1 MRKQY
6 YALICVVVMLL
17 VRRKWIDRRK
27 EVMKWLS
34 LFLILSLIGCAVP
47 PQFYE
52 YKYKLVEPI
61 ESDTLHYE
69 DENVNISFTI
79 GLDDVSLSILNKLN
93 KPITLLYE
101 RAVYVD
107 QLNLAHNTI
116 HSTLSWLTHETY
128 SPPRVIPPK
137 TMLHNYFAPVEKIE
151 NIRIWKAF
159 TLVEPFSR
167 TVLFTEELGLDAFE
181 RKKRE
186 KERRKVEERVLS
198 ELDGQAKANVGKII
212 GIFLPIEIDGRVEN
226 YFFKFEI
233 TNVNLKKISR

>member
-17 VRRKWIDRRK
+17 VRRKWMDRRE

-34 LFLILSLIGCAVP
+34 LLLVLSLIGCAVP
-47 PQFYE
+47 PQFVPPQFYEYE

-61 ESDTLHYE
+61 SSNTLQYE
-69 DENVNISFTI
+69 DENVNISFII
-79 GLDDVSLSILNKLN
+79 GLNDVSLNILNKLN

-101 RAVYVD
+101 RHVYVD
-107 QLNLAHNTI
+107 QFNLAYDTTY
-116 HSTLSWLTHETY
+116 STFG

-137 TMLHNYFAPVEKIE
+137 TELHN
-151 NIRIWKAF
+151 RF
-159 TLVEPFSR
+159 TPIAKVALVEPSFR

-212 GIFLPIEIDGRVEN
+212 GVFLPIEIDGRVEN

-233 TNVNLKKISR
+233 TDVGILKK